1 MEVARMGHHLK
12 GHHGKKTNANGGFLT
27 KLLAGGALVG
37 VGKKLYDNREKI
49 NELLSDDKEKSN
61 DTENK

>member
-1 MEVARMGHHLK
+1 MGHHLK

-37 VGKKLYDNREKI
+37 VGKIK
-49 NELLSDDKEKSN
+49 ELLSDDKEKSN

>member
-1 MEVARMGHHLK
+1 MGHHLK
-12 GHHGKKTNANGGFLT
+12 GHHGKKTNASGGFLT
-27 KLLAGGALVG
+27 KLLAGSALVG

-49 NELLSDDKEKSN
+49 KELLSDDKEKSN

>member
-12 GHHGKKTNANGGFLT
+12 GHHGKKTNANGAFLT

-49 NELLSDDKEKSN
+49 KELLSDDKEKSN

>member
-1 MEVARMGHHLK
+1 MGHHLK
-12 GHHGKKTNANGGFLT
+12 GHHGKKTNASGGFLT
-27 KLLAGGALVG
+27 KLLAGDALVG

-49 NELLSDDKEKSN
+49 KELLSDDKEKSN

>member
-1 MEVARMGHHLK
+1 MGHHLK
-12 GHHGKKTNANGGFLT
+12 GHHGKKTNENGGFLT

-37 VGKKLYDNREKI
+37 VGKSYTTIVKKLKSCY
-49 NELLSDDKEKSN
+49 DDKEKGN

>member
-1 MEVARMGHHLK
+1 MGHHLK
-12 GHHGKKTNANGGFLT
+12 GHHGKNKRKWRLLT

-49 NELLSDDKEKSN
+49 KELLSDDKEKGN

>member
-1 MEVARMGHHLK
+1 MGHHLK

-49 NELLSDDKEKSN
+49 KELLSDDK
-61 DTENK
+61 

>member
-12 GHHGKKTNANGGFLT
+12 GQHGKKTNANGGFLT

-37 VGKKLYDNREKI
+37 VGKSYTTIVKKL
-49 NELLSDDKEKSN
+49 KSC
-61 DTENK
+61 

>member
-1 MEVARMGHHLK
+1 MGHHLK

-27 KLLAGGALVG
+27 KLLAGGALLG

-49 NELLSDDKEKSN
+49 KELLSDDKEATTLK
-61 DTENK
+61 TNKGLD

>member
-1 MEVARMGHHLK
+1 MGHHLK

-27 KLLAGGALVG
+27 KLFGGALVG

-49 NELLSDDKEKSN
+49 KELLSDDKEKSN